1 MDGDGHWRILL
12 NECKGKMSRLI
23 FSNRRCLVDITLQ
36 SQNVGRVV
44 HNVLS
49 NHWNSDQ
56 LVTFLHSESDK
67 VLREAL

>member
-1 MDGDGHWRILL
+1 MDGEGHWRILL

-23 FSNRRCLVDITLQ
+23 FTNRRCLVDITIQ

-44 HNVLS
+44 HNVLTRP
-49 NHWNSDQ
+49 WNSDQ
-56 LVTFLHSESDK
+56 LITFLNSESDK